1 MGLNAYFTSVVLTQG
16 LSYQVVLGTV
26 FLAEVLFIFL
36 LSLTS
41 FRELLLQ
48 SIPHSVKF
56 GSTSGIG
63 LFIAFLGLRMSGIVV
78 DNDANLVRL
87 GDLHNPMTLLALFGL
102 FITLIL
108 MAKGVKGAL
117 FLGMLGTDIVGFFT
131 GQLF

>member
-41 FRELLLQ
+41 FRELLIQ
-48 SIPHSVKF
+48 SIPNSLKF
-56 GSTSGIG
+56 GITSGIG

>member
-26 FLAEVLFIFL
+26 FLAGVLFVL

-41 FRELLLQ
+41 FRELLIQ
-48 SIPHSVKF
+48 SIPNSLKF
-56 GSTSGIG
+56 GITSGIG